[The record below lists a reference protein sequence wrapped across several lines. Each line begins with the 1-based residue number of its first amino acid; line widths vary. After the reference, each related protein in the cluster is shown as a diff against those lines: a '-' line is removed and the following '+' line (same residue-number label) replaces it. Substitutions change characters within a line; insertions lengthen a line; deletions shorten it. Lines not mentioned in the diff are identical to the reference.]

1 MTSGFQRRVAEE
13 LKAPLEIV
21 FAHFAASQSA
31 PARQFFKAESKPSAG
46 GQQTFEEAVRSC
58 GLTEAQQRAL
68 LEL

>member
-1 MTSGFQRRVAEE
+1 V
-13 LKAPLEIV
+13 I
-21 FAHFAASQSA
+21 AHFAASQPA

-58 GLTEAQQRAL
+58 GLTEAQQQAL